1 MCFVTGCLTY
11 PVQFCQAKANVNS
24 KDSCNAPRYTLN
36 SAGPKF
42 VLQEYCAYVTS
53 PSFFE
58 SPYILRLVSQ
68 GPELNEEQREQEA
81 QWGPPRGDPTQW
93 ASCLR
98 VVDPSTLESAS
109 VLELDNNE
117 AALSMCCVR
126 FAGGEGFMLAVGTVQ
141 NLGFYPRAADGML
154 PAVCKCIC
162 IILKVKETVKV
173 TVTVTVQVV
182 CHVGLDTSTYTGR
195 FGLLL

>member
-1 MCFVTGCLTY
+1 MCSAPNRSRYGIDY
-11 PVQFCQAKANVNS
+11 YHAKASVDT
-24 KDSCNAPRYTLN
+24 KQCCNAPHHMLRMSGCEFFMLLQHTTLL
-36 SAGPKF
+36 F
-42 VLQEYCAYVTS
+42 TV
-53 PSFFE
+53 
-58 SPYILRLVSQ
+58 RLLSQ

-126 FAGGEGFMLAVGTVQ
+126 FTGGEDFMLAVGTVQ
-141 NLGFYPRAADGML
+141 NLGFYPRAADGVLSSPCYQLWYHCLCLVRMKNIYCCL
-154 PAVCKCIC
+154 
-162 IILKVKETVKV
+162 
-173 TVTVTVQVV
+173 
-182 CHVGLDTSTYTGR
+182 S
-195 FGLLL
+195 

>member
-1 MCFVTGCLTY
+1 MTSTRMVPTCYALPAAAIVFISVKQKLLLPPNEC
-11 PVQFCQAKANVNS
+11 
-24 KDSCNAPRYTLN
+24 CNAPLRTTNFAFSCCFSTL
-36 SAGPKF
+36 
-42 VLQEYCAYVTS
+42 
-53 PSFFE
+53 PSCFHWATV
-58 SPYILRLVSQ
+58 RLLLSQ

-126 FAGGEGFMLAVGTVQ
+126 FTGGEDVMLAVGTVQ
-141 NLGFYPRAADGML
+141 NLGFYPRAADGIL
-154 PAVCKCIC
+154 PSPCKQRC
-162 IILKVKETVKV
+162 IIVYVW
-173 TVTVTVQVV
+173 V
-182 CHVGLDTSTYTGR
+182 CRINALS
-195 FGLLL
+195 

>member
-1 MCFVTGCLTY
+1 ML
-11 PVQFCQAKANVNS
+11 
-24 KDSCNAPRYTLN
+24 L
-36 SAGPKF
+36 
-42 VLQEYCAYVTS
+42 L
-53 PSFFE
+53 
-58 SPYILRLVSQ
+58 SQ
-68 GPELNEEQREQEA
+68 GPELNDEQREQEA

-126 FAGGEGFMLAVGTVQ
+126 FTGAEGYLLAVGTVQ

-154 PAVCKCIC
+154 PSHTYTMTSGTLPLAGHCSACM
-162 IILKVKETVKV
+162 
-173 TVTVTVQVV
+173 
-182 CHVGLDTSTYTGR
+182 TSTGLRRT
-195 FGLLL
+195 LLLKLAWRQFQ

>member
-1 MCFVTGCLTY
+1 M
-11 PVQFCQAKANVNS
+11 
-24 KDSCNAPRYTLN
+24 
-36 SAGPKF
+36 
-42 VLQEYCAYVTS
+42 
-53 PSFFE
+53 
-58 SPYILRLVSQ
+58 SQ

-126 FAGGEGFMLAVGTVQ
+126 FTGGEGFMLAVGTVQ

-154 PAVCKCIC
+154 TSA
-162 IILKVKETVKV
+162 
-173 TVTVTVQVV
+173 
-182 CHVGLDTSTYTGR
+182 CHQLGYHCRCFRFLSTTHVAS
-195 FGLLL
+195 LT

>member
-1 MCFVTGCLTY
+1 M
-11 PVQFCQAKANVNS
+11 S
-24 KDSCNAPRYTLN
+24 
-36 SAGPKF
+36 
-42 VLQEYCAYVTS
+42 
-53 PSFFE
+53 
-58 SPYILRLVSQ
+58 RLVPQ

-126 FAGGEGFMLAVGTVQ
+126 FTGGEEFMLAVGTVQ

-154 PAVCKCIC
+154 PPACYQLQYPCLC
-162 IILKVKETVKV
+162 LGFTA
-173 TVTVTVQVV
+173 T
-182 CHVGLDTSTYTGR
+182 TYVAA
-195 FGLLL
+195 LP